1 MENINQK
8 EGIIMRKIT
17 ISVLS
22 VLSGILLGGGC
33 AIYFN
38 EKLAKEKL
46 NKVDKFKGYYNM
58 LNQWLSLKNDGK
70 SLVDYFITNNYKN
83 IAIYGMGE
91 MGIRLM
97 EELENSSINILY
109 GIDKE
114 AGSTYSDIDV
124 LYIDDDLKQ
133 VDVIVVTSIFAF
145 EEIEKQLT
153 DHISYPIISL
163 EEVVFDI

>member
-1 MENINQK
+1 MK
-8 EGIIMRKIT
+8 KIT
-17 ISVLS
+17 ITILS
-22 VLSGILLGGGC
+22 VLSGVLFGGGC
-33 AIYFN
+33 AFYFY
-38 EKLAKEKL
+38 EKLTKEKL
-46 NKVDKFKGYYNM
+46 KKIDKFKGYYNM

-70 SLVDYFITNNYKN
+70 SLVDYFIAHNYKN

-91 MGIRLM
+91 MGLRLM

-114 AGSTYSDIDV
+114 ASCTYADFDV

-153 DHISYPIISL
+153 DRISYPIISL